1 MEDWDAPV
9 VASQLR
15 IAPERKGC
23 VFRRSWTAIPMII
36 DRVLKRGAWQSDSNV
51 SVQHRV
57 SVNGFLH
64 ADAPLLG
71 DEKAYK
77 RLERAAGTW
86 STSRLRVASSRLVR
100 REATACSLCQRR
112 KHPRPAPPQAASTTR
127 LSRKSV
133 GSIVVSARIPA
144 HTASQMERLARMNR
158 RQTPS
163 SHAPKPRH
171 QRQ

>member
-1 MEDWDAPV
+1 
-9 VASQLR
+9 
-15 IAPERKGC
+15 
-23 VFRRSWTAIPMII
+23 MII

-86 STSRLRVASSRLVR
+86 PTSRLRVASSRLVR